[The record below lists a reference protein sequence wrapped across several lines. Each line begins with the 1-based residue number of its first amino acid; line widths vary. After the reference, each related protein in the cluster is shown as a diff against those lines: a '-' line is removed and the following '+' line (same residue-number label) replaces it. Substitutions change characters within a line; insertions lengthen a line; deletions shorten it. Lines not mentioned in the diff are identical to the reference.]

1 MKVDLS
7 RLPPAVHWLLHSS
20 IISAEVFGTTAPW
33 YILEESARFYAN
45 ERWPGI
51 TTSTL
56 YVFARRQDN
65 DDLASL
71 VAMPDGS
78 SEVWL
83 LHGWTTEG
91 FSVDRRYPDVWQWLH
106 LVLADVKERL

>member
-1 MKVDLS
+1 M
-7 RLPPAVHWLLHSS
+7 HWLLHSH

-33 YILEESARFYAN
+33 YMLEESARFYAN

-51 TTSTL
+51 AAHAL

-71 VAMPDGS
+71 VVMPDGA

-83 LHGWTTEG
+83 LHGWTPEG
-91 FSVDRRYPDVWQWLH
+91 FSVDCRYADVWQWLH
-106 LVLADVKERL
+106 AVFADVKARLEC